1 MNTEQGVGGM
11 GEVMVLKNVLVGS
24 GDDRRE
30 DGLVKVGLLSYCCVC
45 VSHSGV
51 ILSLIFF
58 ILLFFRV

>member
-30 DGLVKVGLLSYCCVC
+30 DGLLKVGLLSYCCFVC
-45 VSHSGV
+45 HIVK
-51 ILSLIFF
+51 LYYL
-58 ILLFFRV
+58 